1 MQTFAESVIA
11 VIQWVI
17 VVILFQITSAVA
29 LKAISAVV
37 KVKKQLK
44 LLWVFSQL
52 FSLKEMFRC
61 LYPLMISAFLQKNVA
76 VTQKTPATLS
86 EKSVSQL
93 MNSSRQAQTIAL
105 ANQALN
111 PITIAVANEEKSEW
125 IFTHSLLIIYQK

>member
-1 MQTFAESVIA
+1 
-11 VIQWVI
+11 
-17 VVILFQITSAVA
+17 
-29 LKAISAVV
+29 
-37 KVKKQLK
+37 
-44 LLWVFSQL
+44 
-52 FSLKEMFRC
+52 
-61 LYPLMISAFLQKNVA
+61 MISAFLQKNVA

-125 IFTHSLLIIYQK
+125 IFTHSLLII